1 MKNVVLLVLGL
12 LAFLI
17 DVQAQSEK
25 KEEKPKFLIV
35 GLNVAPLLA
44 DQLQF
49 DAEFG
54 REQTHLSVV
63 ASVFYGSSGPY
74 KNRNEVVFS
83 GAQNFGMGVGLR
95 IYETTLSGT
104 RFFMQPG
111 IYYKQIAV
119 THQVMSFVPTQYD
132 GLPALKWGEINQIDQ
147 YRGYGGE
154 LLAGSQTF
162 LGPLVLEG
170 AIGFVFRNL
179 NPMQQMQKTYSAGA
193 EMVLGLGEFSPLAQ
207 FKLGYKF

>member
-1 MKNVVLLVLGL
+1 MKNVVLLVLGM
-12 LAFLI
+12 LAFWM

-35 GLNVAPLLA
+35 GLNVASLLA

-74 KNRNEVVFS
+74 KNRNELVFS
-83 GAQNFGMGVGLR
+83 GAQNFGVGVGLR

-111 IYYKQIAV
+111 IYYKQLAV
-119 THQVMSFVPTQYD
+119 THQVMGFVPVQYD
-132 GLPALKWGEINQIDQ
+132 GLPALQWGPTNQIDQ

-170 AIGFVFRNL
+170 AIGFVFRKM
-179 NPMQQMQKTYSAGA
+179 NPLQQVQKKYSAGA
-193 EMVLGLGEFSPLAQ
+193 ELALGIGEFSPIAQ
-207 FKLGYKF
+207 FKIGYKF

>member
-1 MKNVVLLVLGL
+1 MLLVLGL
-12 LAFLI
+12 LLVWQDAL
-17 DVQAQSEK
+17 AQSEI
-25 KEEKPKFLIV
+25 KEAKPTYLIV

-49 DAEFG
+49 DAEIG
-54 REQTHLSVV
+54 REQSHLSVI

-74 KNRNEVVFS
+74 SERNTVIFS

-95 IYETTLSGT
+95 IYETALSGT

-111 IYYKQIAV
+111 IYYKQLAI
-119 THQVMSFVPTQYD
+119 THQVMDFIPTQYE
-132 GLPALKWGEINQIDQ
+132 GLPALKWGAVNQIDE
-147 YRGYGGE
+147 YRGFGGE
-154 LLAGSQTF
+154 LLAGSQAF

-179 NPMQQMQKTYSAGA
+179 NPMQQIQKNYSAGA
-193 EMVLGLGEFSPLAQ
+193 ELVLGLGEFSPTAQ
-207 FKLGYKF
+207 FKIGYKF